1 MEMNNNGDFKPVFEL
16 TRGGGQ
22 ESLHFGAAAV
32 VDAAGRLHAWV
43 GDPDV
48 STFIRSAAKPLQVLP
63 FIEAGGVEHF
73 GLSERDLA
81 LMCASHSGT
90 DEHVQALED
99 LQKKVSV
106 CEQDLLCGVHPPLH
120 KPTAQRMQS
129 DGRLPTPN
137 RHNCS
142 GKHTGMLAFAA
153 MKRASEDRSADQNSY
168 IDPDNTIQKE
178 ILRVVAEMCEIP
190 VQKIQVGID
199 GCSAP
204 NFRLPL
210 RNAALAFARLA
221 DPEHGG
227 VAPARRRFACQKVCS
242 AMMAYPDMVAGP
254 DRFDTAI
261 MQVGRGRILAKGG
274 AEGYQA
280 ISLMP
285 GVLGPDSPAVGIT
298 LKIADGD
305 RRGTAKPAVVLE
317 ILRQIGALS
326 DEELAEIQPY
336 GPQIEVRNWR
346 EIIVGEGRPCFTL
359 ET

>member
-1 MEMNNNGDFKPVFEL
+1 MEKNNNGDFKPVFEL

-43 GDPDV
+43 GNPDV

-63 FIEAGGVEHF
+63 LIEASGVEHF

-90 DEHVQALED
+90 DGHMQALDD

-106 CEQDLLCGVHPPLH
+106 CEQDLLCGVHHPLH

-129 DGRLPTPN
+129 DGRIPTPN

-142 GKHTGMLAFAA
+142 GKHTGMLAFVA
-153 MKRASEDRSADQNSY
+153 MKRASGDRSVDQNSY

-178 ILRVVAEMCEIP
+178 ILRVIAEMCEIP
-190 VQKIQVGID
+190 IQKIHVGID

-210 RNAALAFARLA
+210 CNAALAFARLA

-285 GVLGPDSPAVGIT
+285 GVLGSDSPAVGIA

-359 ET
+359 KT